1 MKGKLEVVHITTVHD
16 PFDTRIFRKECCS
29 LVNAGH
35 QVILIAPHTEQTS
48 VKGVQI
54 DPISPPTNRAE
65 RITTSMMQAYRKAQ
79 AHDADL
85 YHLHDPELIPLGLL
99 LKARGKCVVQD
110 VHEDVARDIETKYWI
125 PSVLRIPIARCYRLL
140 EQLTTHAFDAT
151 VVATPSIARLFSTNQ
166 TTLVQNFPLIDEL
179 TPNESPRPFSERPNM
194 VAYVGDLTR
203 IRGVCEM
210 VSAMSRGLPSDSRL
224 RIAGT
229 FSPPELKEEV
239 AALSGWSSVEFL
251 GWQSRAEV
259 ANLFG
264 MAQAGLVTFLPA
276 PNHLRA
282 QPNKLFEYMSAGLP
296 VIASNFPLWRE
307 IINEADCGLLVDP
320 TRPAE
325 IAEAVR
331 WIFEHPDEAE
341 AMGRRGQ
348 RAVKERFNWNT
359 EFSNLKNL
367 YQSLLT

>member
-1 MKGKLEVVHITTVHD
+1 VH
-16 PFDTRIFRKECCS
+16 PPGDTRIFLKQCRS
-29 LVNAGH
+29 LAKTGCDTHLVIPH
-35 QVILIAPHTEQTS
+35 QKNERVGEVTLHALSEPETRYDRILKTNLEALQTAW
-48 VKGVQI
+48 GL
-54 DPISPPTNRAE
+54 
-65 RITTSMMQAYRKAQ
+65 
-79 AHDADL
+79 DADI
-85 YHLHDPELIPLGLL
+85 YHLHDPELIFVGLA
-99 LKARGKCVVQD
+99 LKTMGYTVIRD
-110 VHEDVARDIETKYWI
+110 VHEDVAMDIETKYWLHRY
-125 PSVLRIPIARCYRLL
+125 LRIPIARVMRGI
-140 EQLTTHAFDAT
+140 EILTARFFDQIVA
-151 VVATPSIARLFSTNQ
+151 ATPAIAELFPPNK
-166 TTLVQNFPLIDEL
+166 TTVVQNFPIVEEL
-179 TPNESPRPFSERPNM
+179 TQVDGLVPFSERPNV

-210 VSAMSRGLPSDSRL
+210 VNAMSGSLPADSRL

-239 AALSGWSSVEFL
+239 ASLSGWSSVEFL
-251 GWQSRAEV
+251 GWQSREEV
-259 ANLFG
+259 SDLFG

-296 VIASNFPLWRE
+296 VVASNFPLWRE

-320 TRPAE
+320 TSPIE

-348 RAVKERFNWNT
+348 KAVKERYNWNT

-367 YQSLLT
+367 YQSLST